1 MSPTVPTLTVPSAAA
16 RSRQGS
22 LFLFADVLRSE
33 ARKLRTV
40 RSTFWTL
47 TATVVFNVV
56 IAALAAVFIPPNLNA
71 ADLAKSDPVRLSLA
85 GLHLSQI
92 AIGVLGALVITS
104 EYGTG
109 MIRATFAAVP
119 QRRLVLAA
127 KSLVFAAVA
136 WLIGTLS
143 SFGAYLAFQAFLPG
157 TSLQTSLGDPG
168 VFRAVAGG
176 GLYLAML
183 GLLGL
188 GLGAVLRTSA
198 GTIAT
203 LFGLLFVPSILID
216 LLPSSWQITIG
227 PYLPMEAGSDIFIAT
242 RHDPGSL
249 TAWTGF
255 GVFSLYAMVVLAVGF
270 LLITRRDA

>member
-1 MSPTVPTLTVPSAAA
+1 MNSPTLPPAATVPD
-16 RSRQGS
+16 QGP
-22 LFLFADVLRSE
+22 LGRFADVLCSE
-33 ARKLRTV
+33 ACKLRTL

-56 IAALAAVFIPPNLNA
+56 IAALAAVFIPPNLSG
-71 ADLAKSDPVRLSLA
+71 ADLATSDPVRLSLA

-119 QRRLVLAA
+119 QRRLVLSA

-136 WLIGTLS
+136 WLVGTLS
-143 SFGAYLAFQAFLPG
+143 SFGAYFAFQAFLPG
-157 TSLQTSLGDPG
+157 TTLKSSLADPG

-176 GLYLAML
+176 GLYLAVL

-188 GLGAVLRTSA
+188 GLGVVLRSSA
-198 GTIAT
+198 ATIAT
-203 LFGLLFVPSILID
+203 LFGVLFVPSILIG
-216 LLPSSWQITIG
+216 LLPSSWQTTLG

-242 RHDPGSL
+242 RQPGSL

-255 GVFSLYAMVVLAVGF
+255 GVFSLYAAAALAAGF
-270 LLITRRDA
+270 LLITHRDA